1 MESNTWE
8 APAAVT
14 RNYFTITK
22 EFWHLADAVIG
33 FLTAIYQMY
42 NFFFF
47 CFECKV
53 DTGRARLDVRRSP
66 H

>member
-8 APAAVT
+8 APAAVWW
-14 RNYFTITK
+14 NYFTITE

-42 NFFFF
+42 NFFF

-53 DTGRARLDVRRSP
+53 YTGSARLDVRHSP